1 MAPHWKCGSGQPVA
15 GSNPALSAIS
25 PPSRTPPEVPVAWH
39 SRGMTAR
46 PRPEIVP
53 LELAEFRFPDPEL
66 AGRRGV
72 VMGYAIRHAG
82 GVLLFDTGF
91 GFGNAELDETYHP
104 EPRPIAE
111 ALADRGFDLGDV
123 TAVANCHLHAD
134 HAGQN
139 WAFPSVPIFVQPAE
153 WEIAHTTDHTI
164 LEWVDFPGADYRQVA
179 GDHEPF
185 EGIRIVT
192 TPGHTPGHQS
202 LIVETDQGLAILAG
216 QACYTRGEWV
226 GDADDLEGRSSAGD
240 QVAYDRSIARLRA
253 LDPVRVHFGH
263 DRSHWTA

>member
-25 PPSRTPPEVPVAWH
+25 PPPGRPTAGQVAWH
-39 SRGMTAR
+39 SRGMTGR

-72 VMGYAIRHAG
+72 VMGYAVRHAS

-111 ALADRGFDLGDV
+111 ALADCGIDMADV

-139 WAFPSVPIFVQPAE
+139 WAFRNVPIFVQPTE
-153 WEIAHTTDHTI
+153 WEIAHTPDHTI
-164 LEWVDFPGADYRQVA
+164 LEWVDFEGADYRQVA

-185 EGIRIVT
+185 EGIRIVA

-202 LIVETDQGLAILAG
+202 LVVETDQGLAILAG
-216 QACYTRGEWV
+216 QACYRRGEWV
-226 GDADDLEGRSSAGD
+226 GDPDDLEGRSSAGD
-240 QVAYDRSIARLRA
+240 QAAYDRSIARLKT
-253 LDPVRVHFGH
+253 LNPKRVLFGH
-263 DRSHWTA
+263 DPRSWPD